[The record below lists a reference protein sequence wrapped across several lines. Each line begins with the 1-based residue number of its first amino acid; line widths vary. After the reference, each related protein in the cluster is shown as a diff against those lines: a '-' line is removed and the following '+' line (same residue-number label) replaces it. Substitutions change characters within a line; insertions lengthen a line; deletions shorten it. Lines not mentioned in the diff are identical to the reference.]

1 LPTVHFLGRIL
12 PSSVKISFT
21 DIPKAK
27 WEWVE
32 TGLSLAFVVH
42 ITESVID
49 VECSLDHYQDDYMA
63 ELHRRA
69 FDLARACVN
78 VAAFGTG
85 FGVFVFF
92 DKFIGPN
99 GIPADLLFTNPHL
112 VGESTAFKM
121 NPVTIDEKRDLEK
134 ILGIVMTEPGLF
146 MALNDLIQGVSVLHM
161 TPTNC
166 GRVVDALRKLV
177 TPGIEPKQGW
187 PIFQQIFK
195 VDEPYLTFI
204 SEHSK
209 KPRHGEH
216 IRIDGPTT
224 TEIAKRTWI
233 IMNRFLEYRKRG
245 NQPLPL
251 VEFPL
256 LKG

>member
-1 LPTVHFLGRIL
+1 MRFLQHGMKSERSNRCL
-12 PSSVKISFT
+12 SFT
-21 DIPKAK
+21 IR
-27 WEWVE
+27 
-32 TGLSLAFVVH
+32 
-42 ITESVID
+42 ITKSQID
-49 VECSLDHYQDDYMA
+49 VECRLDRYQDDYLV

-85 FGVFVFF
+85 FGISVFF

-99 GIPADLLFTNPHL
+99 GVPTDLLFINPHL
-112 VGESTAFKM
+112 VGVCTAFKM
-121 NPVTIDEKRDLEK
+121 NPATIKEKRDLEK
-134 ILGIVMTEPGLF
+134 ILGIVMTEPALF
-146 MALNDLIQGVSVLHM
+146 MALNDLIQGASVPHM
-161 TPTNC
+161 TPANC

-187 PIFQQIFK
+187 PIFQQI
-195 VDEPYLTFI
+195 VQADEAYLTFI

-224 TEIAKRTWI
+224 MEIAKRTWI
-233 IMNRFLEYRKRG
+233 IMNRFLEYRIRG

-251 VEFPL
+251 AEFPQL
-256 LKG
+256 TG